1 MTFFDLL
8 FIGSP
13 VDLLYINP
21 NKLYTT
27 VFIIVVVF
35 YKGQTLLAG
44 HRTLSFN
51 KITSYPF
58 RIDSFKYISKPE
70 VLTFFNLDGLLLN
83 YRFWSE
89 KLMLRAFI
97 IFLYNLVPASI

>member
-21 NKLYTT
+21 NKLYTI
-27 VFIIVVVF
+27 VFIIVVVL
-35 YKGQTLLAG
+35 YKGHTLLAG
-44 HRTLSFN
+44 HRTLSSN

-58 RIDSFKYISKPE
+58 RMDSFRYISKRE
-70 VLTFFNLDGLLLN
+70 VLTFFNLDDLLLN
-83 YRFWSE
+83 CRF
-89 KLMLRAFI
+89 
-97 IFLYNLVPASI
+97 